1 MCGRMNSQRAQ
12 EHVWWSPVLTLRLSD
27 RCVEWAA
34 MAVRRVLTSKCDVPV
49 QEATLEDE
57 AQDARAAH
65 LFLLPT

>member
-1 MCGRMNSQRAQ
+1 
-12 EHVWWSPVLTLRLSD
+12 
-27 RCVEWAA
+27 